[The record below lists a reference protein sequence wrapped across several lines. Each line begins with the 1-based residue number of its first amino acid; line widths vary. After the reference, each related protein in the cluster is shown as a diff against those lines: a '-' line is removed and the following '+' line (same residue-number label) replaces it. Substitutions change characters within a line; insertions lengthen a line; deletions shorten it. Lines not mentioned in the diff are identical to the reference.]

1 MTCHVKNVFGFW
13 GFLRRQSK
21 SEGSVLS
28 SGPFRKQNFTS
39 TGSKGHGLWFGTGGL
54 RSVLCAFV
62 ALNFRVHLFLKS
74 MVGLPALCLVD
85 RGDLCFDVLLWKINF
100 SHFSSHVFLPPYRNM
115 ASLDS
120 QGEIVPIELPNPEE
134 TQVWEG
140 ENKSV
145 HSRQHFNFVASARYC
160 CLYSTSKDWMLW

>member
-1 MTCHVKNVFGFW
+1 
-13 GFLRRQSK
+13 
-21 SEGSVLS
+21 
-28 SGPFRKQNFTS
+28 
-39 TGSKGHGLWFGTGGL
+39 
-54 RSVLCAFV
+54 
-62 ALNFRVHLFLKS
+62 

-145 HSRQHFNFVASARYC
+145 HSCEHFNFVASARYC
-160 CLYSTSKDWMLW
+160 CLYSTSKDWML